1 MADIVPL
8 RYAITDPTFP
18 HEGSM
23 RSLPFTF
30 VTKRFHEV
38 VYAAIGVVS
47 VGVMALC
54 GCGSG
59 VHGAAST
66 GVPASV
72 LTVSAAPKLGY
83 AWNESDKTLRP
94 ILGVPGSALFGESVT
109 PAGTYESGAADP
121 TGTFALLLGQSQSI
135 YRMPLPTGSPVLL
148 GAQATGGSKIRLSPQ
163 GLAALV
169 FLPGATGGTL
179 LTQLTGT
186 VSAKAVTYGSA
197 IVDAAV
203 SDAGSVAVAL
213 QGSGGVAVQVTPAT
227 GQPTTMGAIQGF
239 GGMAFIAGTDDLLLA
254 DSGANS
260 LKRIHSASTSPSVA
274 SLPTSGLL
282 KAPVSVAAS
291 RAAHWAVVANGAD
304 ASVDSHRSFRRH
316 ACAASGM
323 YLPAFRRSAT
333 VKRQRLPVD
342 STQGRSGLDRR
353 CFEPVFPTALHSRR
367 SRSGNGRS

>member
-1 MADIVPL
+1 
-8 RYAITDPTFP
+8 
-18 HEGSM
+18 M
-23 RSLPFTF
+23 RSLSYTF
-30 VTKRFHEV
+30 VSKHLN
-38 VYAAIGVVS
+38 GVVAAAL
-47 VGVMALC
+47 GVASAGVLCLC

-59 VHGAAST
+59 VHGAASA
-66 GVPASV
+66 GVPTSI

-109 PAGTYESGAADP
+109 PAGTYEAGVADP
-121 TGTFALLLGQSQSI
+121 TGTFALLLGASQSI
-135 YRMPLPTGSPVLL
+135 YRMPLPAGSPVLI
-148 GAQATGGSKIRLSPQ
+148 GSQATEGSKIRLSPQ

-169 FLPGATGGTL
+169 FLPGATSGTL

-186 VSAKAVTYGSA
+186 VSAKSITYAGA

-213 QGSGGVAVQVTPAT
+213 QGSGGVAVQVSPLT
-227 GQPTTMGAIQGF
+227 GQPITMGAMQGF
-239 GGMAFIAGTDDLLLA
+239 GGMAFIAGTDDLLMA

-282 KAPVSVAAS
+282 KTPVSVAAS

-304 ASVDSHRSFRRH
+304 ASVIRVDLSGGTPAQRAVCSCQPSVVAQLSTDSAFRLT
-316 ACAASGM
+316 ALKDGPVWIGDASN
-323 YLPAFRRSAT
+323 PAFPLLFIPAVAGQASAAA
-333 VKRQRLPVD
+333 K
-342 STQGRSGLDRR
+342 
-353 CFEPVFPTALHSRR
+353 
-367 SRSGNGRS
+367 